1 VSNERPGV
9 TLRAFSMEFFELYS
23 RHWKSKTLE
32 KNESAFRLHIVPLL
46 GERWVHTI
54 ERQDVEQWF

>member
-1 VSNERPGV
+1 
-9 TLRAFSMEFFELYS
+9 MEFFELYS